1 MPDIL
6 AFSDTRVNENSPIRP
21 LDGYHNFNFT
31 PTPTGAGG
39 VGFYLKDIFDYDL
52 RPDLKLDLN
61 LCEDIW
67 FKVKNVDNSKLNGN
81 GLIVGV
87 IYRHG
92 HNFANFCEKLSEKL
106 LSLNAKKEKYFLSL
120 TSFPD
125 VLDLSFT
132 ASSLTDFL
140 LPP

>member
-39 VGFYLKDIFDYDL
+39 VGFYLKDVFDYDL
-52 RPDLKLDLN
+52 RPDLKLNLN

-67 FKVKNVDNSKLNGN
+67 FNGR
-81 GLIVGV
+81 V
-87 IYRHG
+87 
-92 HNFANFCEKLSEKL
+92 SQP
-106 LSLNAKKEKYFLSL
+106 KYFINFMLKTYFMLKFLHLGGRCQMAPSPHQN
-120 TSFPD
+120 TSS
-125 VLDLSFT
+125 V
-132 ASSLTDFL
+132 
-140 LPP
+140 